1 MAADR
6 EEWKC
11 DHSHSY
17 VRIGAQPVLRSR
29 SSANRR
35 MMAPVKFCGRH
46 QLSSRVEGSY
56 SGKGGAMAKK
66 KATKKAAK
74 GGKAK

>member
-1 MAADR
+1 
-6 EEWKC
+6 
-11 DHSHSY
+11 
-17 VRIGAQPVLRSR
+17 
-29 SSANRR
+29 
-35 MMAPVKFCGRH
+35 MMATVKFCGQH